1 MQQWPLAQQH
11 TVRSAAMQLLRA
23 CCGQFRSDVECEQHQ
38 RAWRCQSSNLT
49 ASVAGSNIQH
59 VASVVSLPSVRA
71 TPPPTTAFCARRS
84 TDTAPYA
91 VTVLYCVDDNGRAH
105 VLSQNERSRRWAS
118 QRPGG
123 HYEHAAS
130 SVHHKLCATLAALSG
145 TSVAGR
151 EAPTAMRC
159 WWSCS
164 IWKGA
169 MSCRRCSTW
178 CCMAT
183 RPPGTRPSEFLQTAL
198 QLPVLPALPLRLTCR
213 WGPCSRLSALR
224 ALRAHPVTYTVSVQ
238 APGSQA

>member
-91 VTVLYCVDDNGRAH
+91 VTVLNCVDDNGRAH

-123 HYEHAAS
+123 HYYY
-130 SVHHKLCATLAALSG
+130 
-145 TSVAGR
+145 
-151 EAPTAMRC
+151 MN
-159 WWSCS
+159 
-164 IWKGA
+164 
-169 MSCRRCSTW
+169 M
-178 CCMAT
+178 
-183 RPPGTRPSEFLQTAL
+183 
-198 QLPVLPALPLRLTCR
+198 PLRLFITSFAPPLPPCQVLR
-213 WGPCSRLSALR
+213 LQAGRPPPRCVVGGAVPSGRGP
-224 ALRAHPVTYTVSVQ
+224 
-238 APGSQA
+238 